1 MTIVSVWSREREVR
15 GGFRIG
21 ASHQRFGRAGR
32 RGKPWRA
39 VPKLRPGGFPFDPT
53 ATTTRV
59 RGAHAIGC
67 SSEGGLSMP
76 SSADDLDRVGIT
88 GLTVRQSEELHRQ
101 LVDGTRIFGM
111 IALLAHILAY
121 IYTPWLH

>member
-1 MTIVSVWSREREVR
+1 M
-15 GGFRIG
+15 
-21 ASHQRFGRAGR
+21 
-32 RGKPWRA
+32 
-39 VPKLRPGGFPFDPT
+39 
-53 ATTTRV
+53 
-59 RGAHAIGC
+59 
-67 SSEGGLSMP
+67 
-76 SSADDLDRVGIT
+76 ADDMDRVGIT